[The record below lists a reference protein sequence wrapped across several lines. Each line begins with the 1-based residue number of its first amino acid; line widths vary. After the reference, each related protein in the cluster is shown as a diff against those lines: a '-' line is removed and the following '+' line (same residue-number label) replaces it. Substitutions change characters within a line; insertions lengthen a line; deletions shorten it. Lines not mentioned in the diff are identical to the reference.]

1 MISLKQYLDSA
12 PPQSKPPIPQ
22 ETRALLPAVVGAYR
36 SALLGMGNC
45 GQDACPAL
53 GEELQRE
60 LGRLGEKLAPELSSE
75 EVRETERGV
84 AEELA
89 NWGRR
94 ASLHYREK
102 TGEVK
107 QILLVMAQ
115 AAQSVGERDQRCA
128 TQITEVTARL
138 KGIANLE
145 DLSDI
150 RALIEQS
157 ASDLKTSIDRMTAEG
172 NAAIDQL
179 RKEVSTYQTRLE
191 EAEQIAARDSL
202 TGLGNRLWVE
212 GQMERALRSG
222 TPLCVAILDIDGF
235 KQVNDSLGHLAGDEL
250 LKQFAGELRSASRK
264 TDVVGRWGG
273 DEFLILL
280 DCNLA
285 DAQAQT
291 DRLRAWVCG
300 NYTLELNSGAKK
312 LRVEASIGLAEHVAG
327 ESMKELVERA
337 DAAMYRNKATSR
349 KGGNGRR

>member
-1 MISLKQYLDSA
+1 MISLKHYLESA
-12 PPQSKPPIPQ
+12 PPESKPPLPP

-45 GQDACPAL
+45 GMDACPSM

-60 LGRLGEKLAPELSSE
+60 LGKLGERLSPRTSYE
-75 EVRETERGV
+75 DVRETERAV
-84 AEELA
+84 EEELA
-89 NWGRR
+89 GWGRR

-107 QILLVMAQ
+107 QILLVMAH
-115 AAQSVGERDQRCA
+115 AAESVGERDQRCA
-128 TQITEVTARL
+128 SQITEVTSRL

-150 RALIEQS
+150 RASIEQS
-157 ASDLKTSIDRMTAEG
+157 ASELKTSIDRMTAEG
-172 NAAIDQL
+172 KAAIDQL
-179 RKEVSTYQTRLE
+179 RKEVSSYQAKLE
-191 EAEQIAARDSL
+191 EAELVASRDAL

-212 GQMERALRSG
+212 GQMERAMQAG

-235 KQVNDSLGHLAGDEL
+235 KLVNDSLGHMAGDEL
-250 LKQFAGELRSASRK
+250 LKQFAAELRAASRS

-285 DAQAQT
+285 EAQAQA

-300 NYTLELNSGAKK
+300 NYTLQLNSSAKK
-312 LRVEASIGLAEHVAG
+312 LRVEASLGLAEHVAG

-337 DAAMYRNKATSR
+337 DAAMYRVKAASR
-349 KGGNGRR
+349 MGPRR